1 MKIAFLLCSPDI
13 NGGTYVI
20 FEYAARLAALG
31 HSVALLTQD
40 PVAPVR
46 YAWHPEAS
54 SLSWITLAEA
64 EQAAFDCVIA
74 TWWES
79 PFLLHT
85 LQASHYVYFVQSIES
100 RFFPAEN
107 PLDHDLRD
115 HSVGAC
121 RADNSYFFALP
132 IITEAR
138 WIRDFLRRRYNHEP
152 VLIRNGIRK
161 DIYSASEDVLAPR
174 QPGRLRVLVEGP
186 VDVFHKNVPRT
197 VELCRDSGA
206 DEIWLLT
213 SSAVEAWAGVDR
225 VFSRIPVQ
233 ETPAIYRSCDV
244 LVKLSYVEGMF
255 GPPLEMFHCG
265 ATAIVYD
272 VTGHDE
278 YIEHGVN
285 SLVVQR
291 DDERQVVSYL
301 KELRENPEL
310 LQRLCA
316 GAARTAEQWPDWSES
331 ARQFADSLEAICT
344 GPAISREYLRTMAD
358 HLLLHQQLQLQ
369 NRELE
374 RFAQGEQWAAG
385 DPEHPRQNFVQL
397 YYNAAGSGDSN
408 GFAWQHYQAGGIKRI
423 DVPVRI
429 AADSLQLRID
439 PTVRIGIVLLYH
451 IRVLSAVTGRV
462 LAQFNP
468 ENGLNAVSLSGT
480 GRWLEKGKNYW
491 TLEAFGNDPQLFVPE
506 IGCPGEKDLRV
517 ELLLAE
523 MGFADFIEG
532 RVSPADSGGI
542 SRRIRS
548 GCSAILEKVFKRKGP
563 LAK

>member
-20 FEYAARLAALG
+20 FEHSVRLAAMG

-40 PVAPVR
+40 PVAPAR

-54 SLSWITLAEA
+54 SLAWITLAQA
-64 EQAAFDCVIA
+64 EQMSFDCVIA

-79 PFLLHT
+79 PFLLHA

-138 WIRDFLRRRYNHEP
+138 WIRDFLRRRYNHHP
-152 VLIRNGIRK
+152 ILVRNGIRK
-161 DIYSASEDVLAPR
+161 DLYSASEDVLAPR

-197 VELCRDSGA
+197 IELCRQSDA

-213 SSAVEAWAGVDR
+213 SSAIEAWTGVDR
-225 VFSRIPVQ
+225 VFSRIPVR

-265 ATAIVYD
+265 GTAIVYD

-278 YIEHGVN
+278 YIEDGVN
-285 SLVVQR
+285 SLVVRR
-291 DDERQVVSYL
+291 DDEQQVVAYL
-301 KELRENPEL
+301 NELRQKPEL
-310 LQRLCA
+310 LQRLCE
-316 GAARTAEQWPDWSES
+316 GAAKTAQQWPDWSES
-331 ARQFADSLEAICT
+331 ARQFAASLETICA
-344 GPAISREYLRTMAD
+344 GPAVSREYLRTMAE
-358 HLLLHQQLQLQ
+358 HLLHHQHLQLQ
-369 NRELE
+369 NRDLE
-374 RFAQGEQWAAG
+374 QFAQGERAG
-385 DPEHPRQNFVQL
+385 GDVEHPRHNFVQL
-397 YYNAAGSGDSN
+397 YYNAAGSGDGG
-408 GFAWQHYQAGGIKRI
+408 GFAWTHYQHRGIDRVAVNLKI
-423 DVPVRI
+423 ETE
-429 AADSLQLRID
+429 SLRMRID

-462 LAQFNP
+462 LAEFGP
-468 ENGLNAVSLSGT
+468 GNGLDALALAGT
-480 GRWLEKGKNYW
+480 GRWLEKGKDYW
-491 TLEAFGNDPQLFVPE
+491 VLEAFGNDPQLFLPE
-506 IGCPGEKDLRV
+506 IPCAGETELCV

-532 RVSPADSGGI
+532 QASTADSGGI
-542 SRRIRS
+542 PRRIRS
-548 GCSAILEKVFKRKGP
+548 GCRSILKKLFK
-563 LAK
+563 